1 VADFLDQVETMAE
14 AMAKQNMQRN
24 AERLWQ
30 FVLAL
35 PLSFWRAL
43 VIVLALLWLVRS
55 LADLFWLLMP
65 EPELSGPDTLVHVE
79 SSGAVTPVY
88 NVDLAAIQD
97 TPVFGTAAE
106 GAGELI
112 ETPQVS
118 VAPGIEEGAAK
129 TKLDLKLVGVLMSS
143 QAEYSSATIARG
155 SSQDLYQINDKMPVG
170 NNVSL
175 AKVLSDRVILDNNGN
190 YESLWLYTE
199 ADFNVHQGSAASYP
213 RPVVRDEPQAAEVG
227 DDDGDENVVQSRI
240 KASDVPES
248 ISDVVR
254 FSVHRDDGQMVGF
267 RIRPGKN
274 RELFEQL
281 GLQTNDIVT
290 AVNGIPID
298 NAQAIRDNYQEL
310 KNASSAD
317 LEVKRGEETV
327 YINVSLDTGG

>member
-1 VADFLDQVETMAE
+1 MAE
-14 AMAKQNMQRN
+14 ALAKHNLQQR
-24 AERLWQ
+24 AERFGQWL
-30 FVLAL
+30 LAL
-35 PLSFWRAL
+35 PLSFWRSL
-43 VIVLALLWLVRS
+43 VIVIALLWLVRS
-55 LADLFWLLMP
+55 LADLFWLIMP
-65 EPELSGPDTLVHVE
+65 EPELAAPKNLIHVE
-79 SSGAVTPVY
+79 SSGAGAPSY
-88 NVDLAAIQD
+88 NVDLEALQN

-106 GAGELI
+106 GAEDVV
-112 ETPQVS
+112 EAQQVS

-129 TKLDLKLVGVLMSS
+129 TKLDLKLVGVLMSNLP
-143 QAEYSSATIARG
+143 ELSSATIARG
-155 SSQDLYQINDKMPVG
+155 SSQDLYRVSDKMPVG

-175 AKVLSDRVILDNNGN
+175 AKVLSDRVILDNNGTF
-190 YESLWLYTE
+190 ESLWLYTE
-199 ADFNVHQGSAASYP
+199 ADFNVNQGSASYQ
-213 RPVVRDEPQAAEVG
+213 RPVTRDEPEERVG
-227 DDDGDENVVQSRI
+227 DDEAEDENVVQSRI
-240 KASDVPES
+240 KPSDVPES

-254 FSVHRDDGQMVGF
+254 FSVHREDGQMVGF